1 MTPLFACLPVCMTF
15 IGLALVAVL
24 VVALDLTNRAAVAKQ
39 SEDEGAPASP
49 GKTGPPP
56 WWVMVLM
63 VVAIAVTMVVLAWYW
78 PE

>member
-15 IGLALVAVL
+15 IGLALVAVV
-24 VVALDLTNRAAVAKQ
+24 VVAMDLTNRAAVAKQ
-39 SEDEGAPASP
+39 SEDEGAPAAQ